1 MLRKLVRIDFF
12 TSVLVVFLFLAL
24 PQTLSNVYWISGRTD
39 LLALSFSLIAII
51 FAMNYFSNKNSLY
64 LVAVV
69 IFLILG
75 LATKETAIAT
85 VMYIVL
91 IYLFFYLKRKPNR
104 SIYRDAP
111 VFLSI
116 FGITAIYFILRYLLF
131 GAFTSTNSSLLAR
144 NIESPLSWLASGLF
158 AVYLPADFVDLTS
171 LLNEN
176 DTIMYGALGLAL
188 FSLALVIANFVR
200 MYQSQRIIVIK
211 LLMISSLAVIVYLHS
226 TPQIRLAYF
235 MLPFSVGAVVLF
247 FTFNKSS
254 IVIKILSPLYFLLML
269 ASSTGQVYKHFTIS
283 KMQRQIEAVLDQNRM
298 DTDTL
303 YLVGQLG
310 RVGQT
315 WVSSSDAFL
324 LPPSEVVKGSTRKTR
339 ELFYLPAFEGHVL
352 TDLKNPYLIEFNAD
366 TLILT
371 SNSLTSGFVPLPA
384 YKYPQHGLYVQK
396 GLKHKPV
403 VFIPKRRGIAHK
415 IKIYPLPHTDA
426 PTVYY
431 YNDSFRIEPFSE
443 FRARFT
449 SKGKPT
455 NTE

>member
-1 MLRKLVRIDFF
+1 MVRMDFF
-12 TSVLVVFLFLAL
+12 TGALLAGLFVSV
-24 PQTLSNVYWISGRTD
+24 PQAVSNVYWISGRTD
-39 LLALSFSLIAII
+39 LLAFSLAITSTF
-51 FAMNYFSNKNSLY
+51 FAVRYFTQKSTLD
-64 LVAVV
+64 LCATG

-75 LATKETAIAT
+75 LSAKETAILSA
-85 VMYIVL
+85 VYISM
-91 IYLFFYLKRKPNR
+91 IYLLFFHRKRAKETFKDEIPLF
-104 SIYRDAP
+104 IL
-111 VFLSI
+111 VFFIVSV
-116 FGITAIYFILRYLLF
+116 YFILRYSIF
-131 GAFTSTNSSLLAR
+131 GVFFTVNSSELQTAP
-144 NIESPLSWLASGLF
+144 ESLISWIAGGILS
-158 AVYLPADFVDLTS
+158 VYLPSDPVDLFSIINFSESFFYSAVVLLITS
-171 LLNEN
+171 FFLITRGFRNMTSDQRQLIIKFVFISFISLGVYIF
-176 DTIMYGALGLAL
+176 TI
-188 FSLALVIANFVR
+188 
-200 MYQSQRIIVIK
+200 
-211 LLMISSLAVIVYLHS
+211 
-226 TPQIRLAYF
+226 PQLRLAYF
-235 MLPFSVGAVVLF
+235 TLPFSIGTVVLIF
-247 FTFNKSS
+247 KYNKSLAS
-254 IVIKILSPLYFLLML
+254 AKILLSLYLLL
-269 ASSTGQVYKHFTIS
+269 VIASSASQVYKHITIS

-298 DTDTL
+298 DKDTL
-303 YLVGQLG
+303 FIVGQVG
-310 RVGQT
+310 RIGQT